1 VEASINGGIAKN
13 SVARVLGSNKNKS
26 KFLGEFNICL
36 RSEMKAS
43 PHQLSNHKIAFWT
56 DAPPTIHQAHGNHG
70 IARHLAK
77 ALAGNAEV
85 LLTRKYR
92 RSISKREIV
101 AAACGINV
109 QLYPDVSA
117 LGLKRIAPSVASAI
131 DTSLFKIYAS
141 FISARIKRKGIKRI
155 FVLLGADTWFLPNV
169 LCMQKWGFD
178 TELYLVDDIEASAR
192 YGHNRVVAN
201 KARVWLQQALIR
213 SRKVW
218 AISETF
224 AEHLTSQF
232 GIEANWLPIPSSEPP
247 PDLQAAGPAPGEVSS
262 IVFSGGLNHLYIEP
276 LRVLYEE
283 IDLHNQRSIDQPRL
297 TLDLL
302 TYSQPSAF
310 LDSLPHRKWVTV
322 AQGLSLPERTVRMSK
337 ALALYLPY
345 SFEEVEKHMVS
356 TSFSCK
362 LLEYFTVG
370 RPILVYGPEYASI
383 PRYFRQQNLPL
394 CATNRRQLREFLTN
408 LRNKDMTDLLQAYK
422 GVWTRLHCPESIRAR
437 IFA

>member
-1 VEASINGGIAKN
+1 M
-13 SVARVLGSNKNKS
+13 LG
-26 KFLGEFNICL
+26 FGEVQFMSTHGDESFSCL
-36 RSEMKAS
+36 STNDR
-43 PHQLSNHKIAFWT
+43 IAFWT

-77 ALAGNAEV
+77 ALDGNAGV

-117 LGLKRIAPSVASAI
+117 LGLKRIAPSVASALDI
-131 DTSLFKIYAS
+131 LLFNVYAPLTT
-141 FISARIKRKGIKRI
+141 ARIKRMGLKRV
-155 FVLLGADTWFLPNV
+155 FTLLGADTWFLPNV
-169 LCMQKWGFD
+169 LSMQSRGFETD
-178 TELYLVDDIEASAR
+178 LYLVDDIEVSAR
-192 YGHNRVVAN
+192 YGHNRIVAD
-201 KARVWLQQALIR
+201 KARHWLQQALTR

-218 AISETF
+218 AISEAF
-224 AEHLTSQF
+224 AEHLTCRF
-232 GIEANWLPIPSSEPP
+232 GIDANWLPIPSADPP
-247 PDLQAAGPAPGEVSS
+247 PTVQAAGPAPGGVSS
-262 IVFSGGLNHLYIEP
+262 IVFSGGLNHLYLEP

-283 IDLHNQRSIDQPRL
+283 IDLHNQKSNGQPIL
-297 TLDLL
+297 TLDVL
-302 TYSQPSAF
+302 TYSQPDRF

-322 AQGLSLPERTVRMSK
+322 AQGLSLPERTARMSK

-362 LLEYFTVG
+362 LLEYFTIG
-370 RPILVYGPEYASI
+370 RPILVYGPAYASI
-383 PRYFRQQNLPL
+383 PRYFREQNLPF
-394 CATNRRQLREFLTN
+394 CATNRRQLREFLAN
-408 LRNKDMTDLLQAYK
+408 QRNQDMSKLLRAYK
-422 GVWTRLHCPESIRAR
+422 GVWTRLHCPEAIRAR